1 MKSDASLKRNVDAIS
16 VEQMIPK
23 TERARTILPFPPYAY
38 HVDSIT
44 TGFII
49 GAAVKKAAAAGSGIP
64 FFTSERKTG
73 TDAQSQTGRKK
84 PPRTPKHIPRTGFR
98 GNTFCRNPSGTITCT
113 TAENII
119 PSSRKGTA
127 SSHVP
132 VKSVSA

>member
-1 MKSDASLKRNVDAIS
+1 M
-16 VEQMIPK
+16 
-23 TERARTILPFPPYAY
+23 
-38 HVDSIT
+38 T

-49 GAAVKKAAAAGSGIP
+49 GAAVKNATAAGSGIP

-84 PPRTPKHIPRTGFR
+84 PPRIPKHIPETGFR
-98 GNTFCRNPSGTITCT
+98 GNILCRKPSGTTTWT

-119 PSSRKGTA
+119 PRSRKGTA

-132 VKSVSA
+132 VKRVSA